1 MLWFYGGVLAVLG
14 LSWLAYRFWA
24 KRVDADIA
32 VGAELEWE
40 RLSARDPE
48 LLNGMS
54 KEKFLA
60 VYRRVHF
67 PRFPGYALACAGTFL
82 ASLPVTF
89 ALLAAG
95 LLAGE
100 KLGFAPQPA
109 EIVRRV
115 NLGEVQ
121 VMQSWQC
128 GAECQLYIAE
138 GYSGFYYFFGV
149 VIVWILIVTFFM
161 RRYHARRPG
170 YIRDEIIRSR

>member
-1 MLWFYGGVLAVLG
+1 MLWFYGGVLVLLG

-24 KRVDADIA
+24 KGVDADIA
-32 VGAELEWE
+32 AGAELEWE
-40 RLSARDPE
+40 RLSANDPE
-48 LLNGMS
+48 LLKGMS
-54 KEKFLA
+54 KEKFLT

-95 LLAGE
+95 LWAGE
-100 KLGFAPQPA
+100 RLGLVPQPVDFA
-109 EIVRRV
+109 DRYFMDGDRVRIFSAAPPEV
-115 NLGEVQ
+115 ASYYAQDLG
-121 VMQSWQC
+121 
-128 GAECQLYIAE
+128 
-138 GYSGFYYFFGV
+138 GFYYFFGV
-149 VIVWILIVTFFM
+149 VIAWIVIVTFFM

>member
-1 MLWFYGGVLAVLG
+1 MLWFYGGVLVLLG

-24 KRVDADIA
+24 KKVDADIA
-32 VGAELEWE
+32 LGAELEWE
-40 RLSARDPE
+40 RLSAHDPE
-48 LLNGMS
+48 LLKGMS
-54 KEKFLA
+54 KEKFLT

-95 LLAGE
+95 LWAGE
-100 KLGFAPQPA
+100 RLGLVPQPVEFA
-109 EIVRRV
+109 DRYFMDGDRVRIFSAAPPEV
-115 NLGEVQ
+115 ASYYAQDLG
-121 VMQSWQC
+121 
-128 GAECQLYIAE
+128 
-138 GYSGFYYFFGV
+138 GFYYFFGV
-149 VIVWILIVTFFM
+149 VLVWILIVTFFM